1 MIIKSS
7 HSCCFLSIHHVPG
20 TSLVLNTAVA
30 SYPQSHPGRC
40 GIGYFPKTAT
50 PVFSVPPTLLLVYY

>member
-20 TSLVLNTAVA
+20 TSLVLNTTVA
-30 SYPQSHPGRC
+30 SYPQSHLGRC
-40 GIGYFPKTAT
+40 GIWYFLKTAT
-50 PVFSVPPTLLLVYY
+50 PVFSVLPTLLLACY